1 MLGPCARAGLD
12 LNAAGTHCFYN
23 VAQAPFS
30 NLYPAL
36 IAVDGVTYQ
45 TGEHYRQWAKFAL
58 SDRAFAD
65 SLLSIPDFND
75 LELAV
80 VGGGHKTGPIAND
93 PDFKLDVLR
102 KIVAAKVEQH
112 PNIADELLGTGDKT
126 IAFVDRDSWA
136 GVQAL
141 DGIPTGRNQLGEVWM
156 EARKEKQYPS
166 LGSSQPSQSHTTP
179 VVESAW
185 GR

>member
-1 MLGPCARAGLD
+1 MA
-12 LNAAGTHCFYN
+12 TT
-23 VAQAPFS
+23 PFS
-30 NLYPAL
+30 NLYPAP

-45 TGEHYRQWAKFAL
+45 TGEHYRHWAKFSQ

-65 SLLSIPDFND
+65 SLLIISDFND

-80 VGGGHKTGPIAND
+80 GGGGDRAGPDANK
-93 PDFKLDVLR
+93 PDFKLGVLR

-112 PNIADELLGTGDKT
+112 PDIADELLGTGDKT
-126 IAFVDRDSWA
+126 LAFVDQDSWA
-136 GVQAL
+136 GVQASG
-141 DGIPTGRNQLGEVWM
+141 GIPTGRNQLGEVWM

-166 LGSSQPSQSHTTP
+166 LGGSQASQSHTAP
-179 VVESAW
+179 VAESAW